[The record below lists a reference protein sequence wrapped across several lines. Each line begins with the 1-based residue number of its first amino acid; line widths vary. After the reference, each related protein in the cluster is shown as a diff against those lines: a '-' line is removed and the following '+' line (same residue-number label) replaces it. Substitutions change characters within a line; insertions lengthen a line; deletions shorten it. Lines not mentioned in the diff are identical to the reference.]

1 MLQMT
6 DSQMNI
12 IRYRNWAHEAEQCFG
27 CHGALKMQDKLRP
40 GRFADVLRYQ
50 IPFDKIVRGRR
61 GL

>member
-1 MLQMT
+1 MLQMI

-12 IRYRNWAHEAEQCFG
+12 IRNRNWAHEAEQCSG

-50 IPFDKIVRGRR
+50 TPFDKIIRGRR